1 MAQIN
6 AELAIEL
13 VQEDIEKA
21 DRLFPNDEREF
32 DATIA
37 LDWLLR
43 LYPVFHPLILVKDL
57 YDYSDVISKLNR
69 RYRTQEDP
77 NQTRLDL
84 YSAAGQ
90 IIRLY
95 KRFDQRDRG

>member
-13 VQEDIEKA
+13 AQKDIEKA
-21 DRLFPNDEREF
+21 DRLFPNDQREF
-32 DATIA
+32 DATLA
-37 LDWLLR
+37 LEWLLR
-43 LYPVFHPLILVKDL
+43 LYPVFLPLILLSKWK
-57 YDYSDVISKLNR
+57 DYSVLLSRLGR
-69 RYRTQEDP
+69 RNVRQEDP

-90 IIRLY
+90 ITSLY
-95 KRFDQRDRG
+95 QRFDQRERF